1 MIKINVPDA
10 HDSMSKVTLDGTVYW
25 LRFTYNS
32 TYDYWS
38 VGLYDEDQNDLI
50 PMTKIVTIYD
60 LFRSYKSYEGIP
72 QGYLLCASKKE
83 HISESVFKDGDAFMV
98 YIGEDDL

>member
-1 MIKINVPDA
+1 MKVVKITVPDH
-10 HDSMSKVTLDGTVYW
+10 HDPMTKATLDGTVYW

-38 VGLYDEDQNDLI
+38 IGLYDEDQNALI
-50 PMTKIVTIYD
+50 PMTRIVTFYD

-72 QGYLLCASKKE
+72 QGYFICLSKTGSVGESAFKSGDAYLIY
-83 HISESVFKDGDAFMV
+83 ISEG
-98 YIGEDDL
+98 